1 MHIHQSTS
9 ALLSVALFIRHFPH
23 NVTVHNKIAHLSRKK
38 EKENKLNT
46 RFQTCW
52 CKEDTWCIVNANEFP
67 VNTMEKRPPRVMHP
81 AVHSSQKKKQ
91 NKKQCEQGGETQS
104 QVDTWDAFESEAG
117 VKRKKRVWTTSGA
130 VCVNFSVYWV
140 CIVCVYMQLSGA
152 GKAVRC
158 QRPFFIPAGV
168 ITLSWQKDWSDNAIT
183 EDKSTSEE
191 VLGE

>member
-91 NKKQCEQGGETQS
+91 NKKTMWARRWNPITSGHLRCIRVWGRGETK
-104 QVDTWDAFESEAG
+104 EASLDHI
-117 VKRKKRVWTTSGA
+117 W
-130 VCVNFSVYWV
+130 C
-140 CIVCVYMQLSGA
+140 CLCELQ
-152 GKAVRC
+152 C
-158 QRPFFIPAGV
+158 
-168 ITLSWQKDWSDNAIT
+168 
-183 EDKSTSEE
+183 
-191 VLGE
+191 VLGVHSLCVHAIKRSWESCQVSKAILHPSRGYHIELAKGLIWQCHHWG